1 MFEITEINSD
11 QSISRMAMRINPPC
25 LTSKSYERYKLELLA
40 WREVTDIS
48 RFKQGIVI
56 ALSLPEDDK
65 NQIKEKV
72 FTQISLDDLK
82 KEDGLDKLIKFLD
95 THLKKDELTDSIE
108 KFEEFEDF
116 QRIEGQSVSE
126 YIALFE
132 FKYRKIEK
140 YNMKLPSEILAFKL
154 IRRAK

>member
-1 MFEITEINSD
+1 
-11 QSISRMAMRINPPC
+11 MRINPPY
-25 LTSKSYERYKLELLA
+25 LTSKSYQRYKLELLA

-48 RFKQGIVI
+48 RFKLGIVI
-56 ALSLPEDDK
+56 ALSLPEDYK

-72 FTQISLDDLK
+72 FTQISLDGLK
-82 KEDGLDKLIKFLD
+82 KEDVLDKLIKFLD

-116 QRIEGQSVSE
+116 QRMERQSVSE
-126 YIALFE
+126 YITLFE

-140 YNMKLPSEILAFKL
+140 
-154 IRRAK
+154 